1 MTNIATTSFYIKTKN
16 ISENS
21 LEKYST
27 ELFDTWEQY
36 IDRHVEL
43 EDYSLSLE
51 IEEGS
56 IKGSARIAAA
66 LYAIYMG
73 IGNYGSFVS
82 GVQTISSQIKSAS
95 DHLIEN
101 AANSLQ
107 KQNTKIAKRYHSNK
121 LTRLEHVFEKVRG
134 RKISTEEAMIEA
146 EKIFGEELKIEL
158 AFSEALKHSLDHLPQ
173 QSEQLFLPFNT
184 IKEEFQ
190 IKTPPP
196 ISTAKT
202 DLSQLEKTRKQIE
215 HQKPEK
221 PFHQP
226 FRIEIWRES
235 KKEKKNLRIIK
246 V

>member
-16 ISENS
+16 ISEKS

-27 ELFDTWEQY
+27 ELFDTWEHY

-101 AANSLQ
+101 AAKSLQ
-107 KQNTKIAKRYHSNK
+107 KKNAKIAKRYHSNK
-121 LTRLEHVFEKVRG
+121 LQRLERVFEKVREG
-134 RKISTEEAMIEA
+134 KISTEEAMIEA
-146 EKIFGEELKIEL
+146 EKIFGKELKIEL
-158 AFSEALKHSLDHLPQ
+158 AFSDALKRSLDHLPQ

-184 IKEEFQ
+184 TREEFYF
-190 IKTPPP
+190 KTPTP
-196 ISTAKT
+196 ISIAKI
-202 DLSQLEKTRKQIE
+202 DIPKLEITKKQIE

-235 KKEKKNLRIIK
+235 KRENKKLRITKI
-246 V
+246 